1 MWFQGC
7 CSLILWWMIIVCSNK
22 FLIMWSLMANCY
34 FTFESTLYRSLIT
47 NMSSLRLIAL
57 SIQFFCRMS
66 IRRTACSSNSLFT
79 TTLGETTGNK
89 IILLIKLRY
98 YIIKSINIV
107 LYYIIVLLDCILY
120 CFNTSYNI
128 FVKLYKIFVISYYD
142 IILM

>member
-1 MWFQGC
+1 
-7 CSLILWWMIIVCSNK
+7 
-22 FLIMWSLMANCY
+22 MANCY